1 MCMFGYVVHGFAKAS
16 YAVVE
21 GQRLNI
27 SFQLNVKGET
37 VSSTRSISGNIA
49 AMAGDT
55 ASE

>member
-1 MCMFGYVVHGFAKAS
+1 MFGYVVHGFANAS

-37 VSSTRSISGNIA
+37 ASSTRGISGNIA